1 MDLPAA
7 VPVMTL
13 PNAILFPQAML
24 PLCIF
29 EARYRRMLMEVLE
42 SHRMFCVALQKPG
55 HSKEVPSKI
64 AGLGLVRASV
74 QHKDGT
80 SNLILQGIARV
91 ELGRAV
97 QYKPYRIQ
105 KIHPLSPIQGDITR
119 TQELTGQVLDLVSER
134 LKLGFQLPIQLV
146 KQVGDLKPSSFEHDQ
161 LATRS
166 LREAVGQLAAMND
179 PEQLVDLVSCALLPQ
194 PMERQAILETVDVEN
209 RLQQLILF
217 LATEIQR
224 QRKRKRKKN

>member
-29 EARYRRMLMEVLE
+29 EPRYRQMLSDVLA

-55 HSKEVPSKI
+55 LSREVPSRI

-74 QHKDGT
+74 EHKDGT

-91 ELGRAV
+91 ELKRV
-97 QYKPYRIQ
+97 MKYRPYRIQ
-105 KIHPLSPIQGDITR
+105 RIEALSPVPVDITR

-146 KQVGDLKPSSFEHDQ
+146 KQVGDLKSATHDHDH

-209 RLQQLILF
+209 RLQRLILF

-224 QRKRKRKKN
+224 QRRRKGKKS

>member
-1 MDLPAA
+1 MDLPQA

-24 PLCIF
+24 PLYIF
-29 EARYRRMLMEVLE
+29 EPRYRRMLADVLAT
-42 SHRMFCVALQKPG
+42 HRMFCIALQKPN
-55 HSKEVPSKI
+55 SSREIPSRV

-74 QHKDGT
+74 EHKDGT
-80 SNLILQGIARV
+80 SNLILQGLARV
-91 ELGRAV
+91 QLGKAIH
-97 QYKPYRIQ
+97 YKPYRLHHIDT
-105 KIHPLSPIQGDITR
+105 LNPIPGDGAR
-119 TQELTGQVLDLVSER
+119 TQQLTDQVLDLVSER

-146 KQVGDLKPSSFEHDQ
+146 KQVGDLKVEGHKPDQ

-194 PMERQAILETVDVEN
+194 PTERQTILETINVEN
-209 RLQQLILF
+209 RLQRLIFF

-224 QRKRKRKKN
+224 QRKRRKSSG